1 MSADTVNVDY
11 DEWHQHAKWWDNEGP
26 RIREHLTAS
35 PEALDSAGKRFGAIG
50 WQVRDALTETL
61 QARSAAGHA
70 LGQFCEGVAGH
81 IRSNVSQYQQT
92 ESTSQ
97 QTLSS

>member
-1 MSADTVNVDY
+1 MSDAVNVDY
-11 DEWHQHAKWWDNEGP
+11 DQWHQHAQWWDGEGP

-92 ESTSQ
+92 EATSR

>member
-1 MSADTVNVDY
+1 MSAEVNVDY
-11 DEWHQHAKWWDNEGP
+11 DEWHQHAQWWDNEGP

-92 ESTSQ
+92 EATSQ
-97 QTLSS
+97 RTLSS